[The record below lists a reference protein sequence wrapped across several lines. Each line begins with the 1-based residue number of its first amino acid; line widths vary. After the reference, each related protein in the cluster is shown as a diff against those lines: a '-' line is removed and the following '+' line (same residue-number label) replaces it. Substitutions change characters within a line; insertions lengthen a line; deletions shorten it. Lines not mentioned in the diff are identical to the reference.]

1 MLEAFSTIDKQENKT
16 ILTLLIIPV
25 KKIVL
30 VEQNKKIIFWI
41 RIESTFGGSQLNLF
55 RQLSEFIS

>member
-30 VEQNKKIIFWI
+30 VEQNKKIIF
-41 RIESTFGGSQLNLF
+41 
-55 RQLSEFIS
+55 

>member
-1 MLEAFSTIDKQENKT
+1 MHNDDMGLEAFSTIDKHKDGT

-30 VEQNKKIIFWI
+30 IEQNKKNHFLNQNRIYIWWI
-41 RIESTFGGSQLNLF
+41 TTKLT
-55 RQLSEFIS
+55 